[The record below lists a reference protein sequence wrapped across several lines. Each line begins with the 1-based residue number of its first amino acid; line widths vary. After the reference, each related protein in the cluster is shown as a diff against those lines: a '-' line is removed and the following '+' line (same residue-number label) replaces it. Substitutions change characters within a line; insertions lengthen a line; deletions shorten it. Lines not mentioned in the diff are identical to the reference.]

1 MIQFGGPVERM
12 ARVLHEARMQE
23 CYGNWQLP
31 SRFRWPET
39 REQWEHY
46 QHNPHSAVLQALAQA
61 KAVLAAKEG
70 GMTNE
75 AKEQAA

>member
-1 MIQFGGPVERM
+1 
-12 ARVLHEARMQE
+12 
-23 CYGNWQLP
+23 LP

-61 KAVLAAKEG
+61 KAVLAAKEC